1 MADEEEEE
9 VFGFSGN
16 VFVESIDV
24 KERKRL
30 NEERK
35 AAARKVT
42 TFPAVLVSLILPLL
56 QSCSDPLYHSLSLY
70 NHIRVH
76 ALPLSSGQSDR
87 LPIMSD

>member
-24 KERKRL
+24 KERERL

-42 TFPAVLVSLILPLL
+42 TLPALDI
-56 QSCSDPLYHSLSLY
+56 H
-70 NHIRVH
+70 
-76 ALPLSSGQSDR
+76 
-87 LPIMSD
+87 

>member
-1 MADEEEEE
+1 MGDEEEE

-35 AAARKVT
+35 AAARKVSCHPT
-42 TFPAVLVSLILPLL
+42 PDGHRRVLT
-56 QSCSDPLYHSLSLY
+56 
-70 NHIRVH
+70 
-76 ALPLSSGQSDR
+76 DR
-87 LPIMSD
+87 LN